1 MSEDSP
7 ISFFVDKAGSAAPV
21 DVSAADVAAAAAA
34 AATEAEQE
42 TTAAAGKRARG
53 EGSGRRLSWKKR
65 ARVQKKC
72 ERATAAVLPGEDGEA
87 EEKALEDELF
97 GDDLKRSA
105 PAVLRRHDVL
115 SEEEVDEDEEEQK
128 RGRKKDKEMVKKEPR
143 DSDDDDE
150 NDDDNDDNSEKRSES
165 AVAEEEEE
173 EEEGGSERTRVKA
186 AWVDED
192 DDEQKV
198 VLGQRWRAELLTS
211 GEREALTH
219 GKKKKIVSGTEYQRR
234 LRRHVEQL
242 RTSFMSADAAR
253 KAQHWASLERNRR
266 MNDGLTDGAAGTA
279 GANAEGSEEVPE
291 VLREGADEDVAALLR
306 STERTTSAD
315 AGYAPQRPTFIHV
328 ARLRDAN
335 AATQGAGCGAVCAL
349 QFHPRRPHLLLA
361 GTARDSCV
369 RLYDV
374 DGEHNSVVAEAALRG
389 LRLEA
394 ACLVGPDAT
403 EAVATGTQPFFYVY
417 DLPSGT
423 VSKVDRVIGRS
434 ERAYPR
440 IAAAPSGEYLVLH
453 GGAGGEGVVLSGRT
467 KQLVGTVRLNST
479 LMAAAAFSH
488 ADPNVLYA
496 AGAGGDVFAFDMRML
511 MRCTQRFSYSG
522 ASNVTALAVAPVP
535 AAPAGGSAGG
545 APADR
550 YMAVGSDSGVVDI
563 FPGDEIRAASLRRM
577 PVAARS
583 LMNLTTAADAAV
595 FNHDAQLLAVSSRRK
610 QNAFKLVHLPSCT
623 VFSNWPTPTVP
634 TNYVYSTAFSP
645 NGGYLAVG
653 NDRGRALLFRMC
665 HWKSA

>member
-1 MSEDSP
+1 MSDDST
-7 ISFFVDKAGSAAPV
+7 ISFFVDKAGSDVPA
-21 DVSAADVAAAAAA
+21 DVSAADVAEAAAAEPETTAAAAA
-34 AATEAEQE
+34 AA
-42 TTAAAGKRARG
+42 AAAKRARG
-53 EGSGRRLSWKKR
+53 NKSGGLSWKKR
-65 ARVQKKC
+65 ARMQGQRD
-72 ERATAAVLPGEDGEA
+72 RATASVLPGEEGE
-87 EEKALEDELF
+87 EQEKALEDELF
-97 GDDLKRSA
+97 GDDLQRSA
-105 PAVLRRHDVL
+105 PSVLRRRDVL
-115 SEEEVDEDEEEQK
+115 SEEE
-128 RGRKKDKEMVKKEPR
+128 
-143 DSDDDDE
+143 
-150 NDDDNDDNSEKRSES
+150 
-165 AVAEEEEE
+165 EEEEE
-173 EEEGGSERTRVKA
+173 EEEGSEEEDHEDGEEEKSEKVKEEPRDSDNDEDDEDEDDDDEKRSESTTAATAAGGRSRVKA

-192 DDEQKV
+192 DEEQTV
-198 VLGQRWRAELLTS
+198 ALSQRHGAELLTPS
-211 GEREALTH
+211 ELARLRGRRA
-219 GKKKKIVSGTEYQRR
+219 KVVSGTEYQRR
-234 LRRHVEQL
+234 LRRHAEQL
-242 RTSFMSADAAR
+242 RASFMSAEAAS
-253 KAQHWASLERNRR
+253 KAQHWASLERRSTGNGIEGTD
-266 MNDGLTDGAAGTA
+266 DGEDGSRGGGGVEA
-279 GANAEGSEEVPE
+279 
-291 VLREGADEDVAALLR
+291 VLDEGADEDVAALLQ
-306 STERTTSAD
+306 STERTTSAAD
-315 AGYAPQRPTFIHV
+315 AAYAPQRPTFIHV

-335 AATQGAGCGAVCAL
+335 AATQSAACGAVCAL

-361 GTARDSCV
+361 GTARDSYV

-403 EAVATGTQPFFYVY
+403 EAVATGTQPFLYVY

-423 VSKVDRVIGRS
+423 VSKIDRVVGRS

-467 KQLVGTVRLNST
+467 KQLVGTVRLNSP
-479 LMAAAAFSH
+479 LMTAAVFSH

-535 AAPAGGSAGG
+535 AAPGPK
-545 APADR
+545 PADR

-563 FPGDEIRAASLRRM
+563 FPGDEIRSASLRRS

-583 LMNLTTAADAAV
+583 LMNLTTAADGAV
-595 FNHDAQLLAVSSRRK
+595 FNHDAQLLAISSRRK
-610 QNAFKLVHLPSCT
+610 ANAFKLVHLPSCT